1 MEIELNAQQQKLR
14 EEVQQNLVIVKKSIH
29 DDKIDNCNEAFNKMA
44 VAAHQLH
51 ISLTPAP
58 THHGYML
65 KNRGVSPE
73 NPKFYQHIH
82 PVEDLLAYL
91 EDPTANDDP
100 VDQTLDTKFNMTVF
114 SNRWGHTDNYTVVRN
129 ADGWHTSFMGRSEKG
144 GKDAQD
150 SLAVLL
156 RHDSISYPNDLAY
169 VMEDIWNQAAVR
181 GLSQEQVQ
189 AMLDEVAN
197 WITATEKNYPEF
209 VQ

>member
-1 MEIELNAQQQKLR
+1 MTIELNAQQQQLQ
-14 EEVQQNLVIVKKSIH
+14 EEIVQNLAIVKEAIH
-29 DDKIDNCNEAFNKMA
+29 GNNNENCDEAFDKMA

-58 THHGYML
+58 THHVNML
-65 KNRGVSPE
+65 RNRGVSPE
-73 NPKFYQHIH
+73 DPVFYQHVH

-91 EDPTANDDP
+91 EDPTANDAP
-100 VDQTLDTKFNMTVF
+100 VDQTLDTTFNMTVF
-114 SNRWGHTDNYTVVRN
+114 SSRWGHTDNYTVVRN
-129 ADGWHTSFMGRSEKG
+129 ADGWHTSFMSLSEQG

-156 RHDSISYPNDLAY
+156 RHDSIAYPHDLAY
-169 VMEDIWNQAAVR
+169 VMEDLWNQAADR

-197 WITATEKNYPEF
+197 WIIATEKNYPGF

>member
-1 MEIELNAQQQKLR
+1 MAIELNAQQLKLR
-14 EEVQQNLVIVKKSIH
+14 EEVQKNLIIAKKSIH
-29 DDKIDNCNEAFNKMA
+29 DHEIDKDNEAFDKMA

-58 THHGYML
+58 KHRGNML

-73 NPKFYQHIH
+73 DPKFYQHIH

-100 VDQTLDTKFNMTVF
+100 VDQTLDTQFNMTVF
-114 SNRWGHTDNYTVVRN
+114 SSRWGHTDNYTVVRN
-129 ADGWHTSFMGRSEKG
+129 ADGWHTSFMGQSEQG

-169 VMEDIWNQAAVR
+169 VMEDIWNQAADR